1 MRFECQKT
9 ENCFAASETWEYRL
23 PETAEAFSARLDGW
37 DVKENRRYRRP
48 MMTADRG
55 GVNIK
60 GVLAGNVVRVS
71 FPEDGWEAEKA
82 RFENWLSGEEAGN
95 EQGAVGNQKRLP
107 RVPAHGGRAA
117 DRGGG
122 REHLPRKDLP
132 GARGFFRAHLG
143 GRRGGIPPLGPA
155 RPVGVR
161 AAPEADGC
169 PRDCGLCAGHETG
182 GCCVLLELTNRCNLR
197 CPVCFAG
204 AGEREARDLPME
216 EIARQ
221 FDMLMARGGPFNIQ
235 LSGGEPT
242 VRDDLPEIIR
252 LGREKG
258 FEFFQ
263 LNTNGIRLGEEP
275 DYAAKLKNAGLDCV
289 FMQFDGFDDRVFAAL
304 RGRQLLD
311 VKVRAIDNCA
321 AAGLGVVLVPVIA
334 RGVNDGSIGDL
345 LLFAMERMPF
355 VRGVHFQPLSRFG
368 RCSLGAEAGDVTI
381 PFMLREIERQTGGI
395 MKAADFTGGGA
406 ENPYCSFH
414 AAYMRTPGGLRALGH
429 GGGCACVK
437 PSQAR
442 DFVARQWS
450 RDSGAPESA
459 DSGMEDTSSLDA
471 FLPRPGT
478 TPFPCPECCF
488 RTRGIWIWTGSAAAI
503 SARPTARGA
512 WCPSAPT
519 ISPTRRGEPFTESE
533 NFQSGY
539 RRSAEIRPFPPDAGG
554 YRGHTA

>member
-1 MRFECQKT
+1 MSRVL
-9 ENCFAASETWEYRL
+9 SETKSVCPVCLRAVDARRTVGEDGNIYL
-23 PETAEAFSARLDGW
+23 EKTCPEHGDFSAL
-37 DVKENRRYRRP
+37 
-48 MMTADRG
+48 
-55 GVNIK
+55 I
-60 GVLAGNVVRVS
+60 
-71 FPEDGWEAEKA
+71 WEG
-82 RFENWLSGEEAGN
+82 GEE
-95 EQGAVGNQKRLP
+95 EYLRW
-107 RVPAHGGRAA
+107 GRHA
-117 DRGGG
+117 
-122 REHLPRKDLP
+122 PS
-132 GARGFFRAHLG
+132 
-143 GRRGGIPPLGPA
+143 
-155 RPVGVR
+155 GVR

-216 EIARQ
+216 EISRQ

-406 ENPYCSFH
+406 EDPYCSFH

-471 FLPRPGT
+471 FLAQARDNTFSVSGMLFQDAWNLDLDRLRRCYICEADSERGMV
-478 TPFPCPECCF
+478 PFCAYNL
-488 RTRGIWIWTGSAAAI
+488 TD
-503 SARPTARGA
+503 
-512 WCPSAPT
+512 
-519 ISPTRRGEPFTESE
+519 TE
-533 NFQSGY
+533 GRALY
-539 RRSAEIRPFPPDAGG
+539 RK
-554 YRGHTA
+554 